1 MSETQYKTEE
11 YVVAFIDVL
20 GASAKI
26 KKNAN
31 ESLNVVHKAYN
42 EALRMFDVIAENE
55 QELLTK
61 PTVRIFSDNIVIAAP
76 TASHGRREAFNTVV
90 IFSALT
96 QIAFLTNEYLV
107 RGGLVMGDFF
117 VDETMIWGNA
127 LLNSYGIENSVA
139 IYPRIVIH
147 PETVRELKLEEQPL
161 NENWLQKDTDFLLY
175 VDYFKLI
182 AASKNF
188 PFFVILKKHVD
199 EAEKMLEDTKK
210 DVKVYQKINWHRWYL
225 MRQYHEFKEKY
236 DGGAE
241 DA

>member
-1 MSETQYKTEE
+1 MSEMQYKTEE

-26 KKNAN
+26 KKDAN

-107 RGGLVMGDFF
+107 RGGLAMGDFF

-127 LLNSYGIENSVA
+127 LLNSYEIENSVA

-147 PETVRELKLEEQPL
+147 PDTVEELKLEEKL
-161 NENWLQKDTDFLLY
+161 LKENWLQKDTDFLIY

-182 AASKNF
+182 AAIKGIDF
-188 PFFVILKKHVD
+188 LMVLKRHVD
-199 EAEKMLEDTKK
+199 EAAKMLESAKK
-210 DVKVYQKINWHRWYL
+210 HVKVYQKINWHLWYL
-225 MRQYHEFKEKY
+225 MRQYHEFKEVH